1 MSTLRELLV
10 DPISMETKK
19 GIYQTQQNNSF
30 SQNDESSEVE
40 NYLKHAHPQ
49 TRPADHLG
57 RSLQLNKSFNE
68 ESNSIQQVRSHNE
81 YRIVQSCDNFNNVVP
96 SPHYVQYQKSFQNP
110 HYHAHQAALVPNIPH
125 NLVVQNSPQVWIPQQ
140 HHYRLPQAQNAE
152 YKNVSISS
160 AQTTPSKPKDS
171 EKKKVSGISQ
181 LKSPIA
187 KRPLEAPVA
196 MQGWLHKQG
205 SEGLMLWKKRWF
217 VLSEYCLFY
226 YKGPEEEKLLGSIL
240 LPSYKVSLCKPEE
253 RVSKKYAFKC
263 EHLNMRT
270 YILAADSQE
279 LMKQWVHNLSLAAT
293 MQTNVDVHKPSNYNA
308 AAQQKSVERYEPS
321 CQQQYH
327 KTVMRLT
334 PISHTHSPSSS
345 VLQDQGSFNQPLY
358 ANAPPKPRRLNDG
371 FSSPSPDILDPH
383 NPHYVDP
390 RTLDKSPVPTYST
403 VNYKSKNPRESLLM
417 LGGELQGNHDFE
429 RRTPDTYGRSKLNN
443 PHLTDYEDVY
453 AAQPDI
459 YKRPLSP
466 VAYSHVIKRN
476 NPVPINP
483 AHRYYTPVEAMG
495 PTDLVQYSVPQMR
508 RVPNINTARPHSADF
523 LEYELNHKVQDSSV
537 LIKQRPRPKS
547 SLEINSNLNDNDNYF
562 YSKERYAE
570 KMRKSAQYL
579 QNTPPK
585 FRNDLVCNSNE
596 TPMRC
601 SAHDTTFPFIERPHV
616 HSHVP
621 NVNKLHINNIQKPQP
636 VRRKSVLSEGN
647 PFNTSMDM
655 DSRLL
660 IEREQVSPY
669 YLYGNNIRSQDYD
682 SFTRSA
688 SARLA
693 QTPTELDRISVDNRS
708 TDREGEKK
716 REESMKRLLEWKQR
730 MLQSPLNRKI
740 QGNVAYR
747 GKTGFYD
754 NNNYDNGYKVRRN
767 PKRNNVY
774 RDEMLNKTSSQYNS
788 YSSDD
793 EENEKQSEE
802 IIQSQAG
809 ETLDTERTTPP
820 ISTSTTTL
828 ITSTDLSK
836 PKCHPKLSQTDN
848 VFETSS
854 GCAYIPEKT
863 SAKKFVE
870 KTDSIQSE
878 CYKTQD
884 DLFLTSDIIN
894 NNETEEVAQEE
905 LKKKETEEQ
914 AQEENYIPMS
924 PSKNLLSP
932 RTSYNSG
939 SDVFVDKSKVDEN
952 PYVEMTQNATGC
964 FLDSS
969 LSTDHSEHQPY
980 ELISFS
986 GNRIEPL
993 YMELKS
999 PGKTLKREELPDV
1012 LVSPQKDVSNK
1023 SDSSDADDEAS
1034 KDLDSLDTPSQP
1046 RFSLSDTF
1054 RPASYYLGTTQT
1066 NTELQDSSDS
1076 ELVSPPP
1083 IPSSPLSLEDLNS
1096 GEYVKLKVKDEES
1109 ADTSS
1114 EIISSFLKHSPSII
1128 SEPKTASPV
1137 IKNQDSCS
1145 KYTDGDSDEDQ
1156 VHRATLINRMR
1167 LQSQSSA
1174 MSPVNSVES
1183 QHLSTDFK
1191 DEISVSSNQLDFHD
1205 YENLIISRCDE
1216 SVTLKQPGKIN
1227 DDSYSFSKLE
1237 LPQVGHQVSS
1247 TYNSVEINSFL
1258 QNSNRS
1264 TPISETISLC
1274 TPNAFSSSS
1283 APYYYSDLS
1292 ISLTDSHL
1300 HLLTLNNKRN
1310 TMTCHKRDISH
1321 IKNPIKGNFREVS
1334 AVDTFKLAA
1343 EARSVSVDFLN
1354 LTDKTGHIDDKN
1366 IYESDTIQR
1375 NKSEQNFAKTRNLLA
1390 SRKSNK
1396 FVASDAISYE
1406 AKVRRSHSLEGLLEH
1421 VLKDGILA
1429 NNVSEQAEDTNKT
1442 QENGSE
1448 GSYLWEEDS
1457 IWRERLRSASQR
1469 HTKSM
1474 EDLDCIDEVQ
1484 KKIKSPRGITRSVT
1498 YVNEGFLKIDKQK
1511 ELDNIHVK
1519 NSDIKAKQ
1527 EGNFILD
1534 REKLRQWDL
1543 MSSAPSD
1550 NQAITATT
1558 GQVQEGNN
1566 IVVDISDATCDSAE
1580 ITDDQKTASGSISI
1594 NMRDSS
1600 QLALR
1605 DSFLRVMSA
1614 KKSWATNSLPM
1625 ESRSVTNLS
1634 RNIEKDQYST
1644 STPKTYYSHQSTSH
1658 PNLTPVGRQDNW
1670 RANDRVSVSA
1680 GELLGRTHEELVL
1693 LLIQLRRQNAQTLQA
1708 IENYYNEVDRIQA
1721 QLCVMDQARRMEN
1734 LQKLEQIRQHLLEL
1748 EKQYEKGKPL
1758 VNLVDNMVKLGSL
1771 YRTPQDKS
1779 MVMPQIRDRLEFNQ
1793 QIQERRLLADQKRE
1807 WNRLNSNHH
1816 QFQEKVQQLYIL
1828 DRLIHEESGTLQK
1841 LQQDKE
1847 DIERALGGLR
1857 HRLSKGFNDPSEIEI
1872 ARKQQ
1877 VILENDL
1884 SRVYFMLAQNSKKL
1898 EETVSGNAKLEQE
1911 LMVLKQKL
1919 QNSRQGSPQYSNAGD
1934 SLTCTIG
1941 SNIGVE
1947 SDLQKVEK
1955 KIGELQKQRQKLS
1968 LQVRQLT
1975 NRSPNASQQ
1984 KSASSSFQNSLNKKK
1999 IPSLWR
2005 ETDLDTMSSIDHGE
2019 CDQIMKASPMYIN
2032 TDSKLEDYDY
2042 YSHVDSSNT
2051 SISENNSVIPQEK
2064 QEIKTVRIVKRESEK
2079 RQRDREKLI
2088 PGKWDVVQED
2098 DGVNNIQKGHVS
2110 NVEHLDTEPNNSTHD
2125 LASSSNISDQEP
2137 EKSSDM
2143 LPVFKSEAARQ
2154 IITEMSV
2161 QTPLKQPNR
2170 RAVPKEKRR
2179 HYTAPHNHSIKSLN
2193 PPDDVFDKLNVNN
2206 RRARDDLDMERAL
2219 RQRIDAPDVVR
2230 STLINT
2236 ELKYN
2241 ERTIDDLLGIPS
2253 KINIP
2258 ERYIPE
2264 QLPQLTVEE
2273 QEHRMKKVETIKK
2286 MLSDTTFISTSS
2298 TNLSGEN
2305 RETKSTPSSSI
2316 GNKANTQIMDEK
2328 KQREHLL
2335 QLNQILAKQVM
2346 EMSKIVAVNATV
2358 TKSSA
2363 EKMNVEEEDLSPLT
2377 PLPLYQQRDNFYS

>member
-1 MSTLRELLV
+1 MLSCVWQLCGWV

-1658 PNLTPVGRQDNW
+1658 PNLTPVGRQ
-1670 RANDRVSVSA
+1670 
-1680 GELLGRTHEELVL
+1680 
-1693 LLIQLRRQNAQTLQA
+1693 
-1708 IENYYNEVDRIQA
+1708 A